1 MKTPYL
7 DDLVRFHGCDY
18 SNHELEQVK
27 QALEPKFTEKE
38 FENIINGYPMSEI
51 KEILEIKFKER
62 EIELVEGTYYFVK
75 CKKSG
80 VWEWLQYSKKLN
92 WSNQEIRE
100 YNNPPT

>member
-51 KEILEIKFKER
+51 KEILEIKFKEP
-62 EIELVEGTYYFVK
+62 EIELVEGEWYFVLK
-75 CKKSG
+75 DLTWFYTKYREGC
-80 VWEWLQYSKKLN
+80 N
-92 WSNQEIRE
+92 WSEFEIRE
-100 YNNPPT
+100 KNNPPTE